1 MSMKQRIATTTR
13 RSRNATAQRSK
24 TTADQPTK
32 GIRSS
37 TGELLYK
44 ADVLEAA
51 PDGLMTEELWGGL
64 DSSGPEHRALAREA
78 GEAPDLNVPED
89 LLEAK
94 SADLEAEEETTRVV
108 DPVLIYLQEAGTIP
122 LLTAADEVR
131 LARQMESAKARLS
144 EILGRCLGVEPQ
156 AAAPEGE
163 RWRTECLRQVQ
174 GWMTGLERG
183 AVEVQRDSGLS
194 STQLRQLWAELQ
206 PWQEALEEA
215 RATLVS
221 ANLRLVVTM
230 AKQHLNRG
238 LPLLDLIQEGNL
250 GLLRAVETF
259 DYRLGFRV
267 NTYASWWIR
276 QGMNRALAKQG
287 RIVRPP
293 VRVGE
298 RIGRLKR
305 TAESLRQQL
314 EREPTIE
321 EMAQAL
327 DICMDE
333 AHTLVAHNQAVL
345 SLEAYVSEEGRVM
358 DFIADRAAINPAE
371 IAIQEELSEYLQSA
385 LQELNP
391 REQFILRARF
401 GLDNGQMRT
410 LEDIGQELQLSRER
424 VRQLEAQALGKVR
437 DSAYIPQLASF
448 LDM

>member
-1 MSMKQRIATTTR
+1 MKQRIATTTR
-13 RSRNATAQRSK
+13 RSRTASDRRPK
-24 TTADQPTK
+24 TTADQPTTE
-32 GIRSS
+32 IRSS
-37 TGELLYK
+37 THELLYE
-44 ADVLEAA
+44 ADL
-51 PDGLMTEELWGGL
+51 PDAVRDRLMTDELWGGL
-64 DSSGPEHRALAREA
+64 DSSEPEHRALAHEA
-78 GEAPDLNVPED
+78 EEAPELSVPEE
-89 LLEAK
+89 LAEAK
-94 SADLEAEEETTRVV
+94 SADLEAEEETTKVV
-108 DPVLIYLQEAGTIP
+108 DLVLIYLQEAGPIP

-144 EILGRCLGVEPQ
+144 EILGRWLGVGPQ
-156 AAAPEGE
+156 AEAPEAESWRIE
-163 RWRTECLRQVQ
+163 RLRQVE
-174 GWMTGLERG
+174 GWMTRLDRG

-194 STQLRQLWAELQ
+194 STQLRQLWTELQ

-215 RATLVS
+215 RAMLVS
-221 ANLRLVVTM
+221 ANLRLVVRM

-276 QGMNRALAKQG
+276 QGMTRALAKHG

-305 TAESLRQQL
+305 TVESLRQQL

-333 AHTLVAHNQAVL
+333 AHTLTAHNQAVL
-345 SLEAYVSEEGRVM
+345 SLEAFVSEEGRVM
-358 DFIADRAAINPAE
+358 DFIADRAAINPADV
-371 IAIQEELSEYLQSA
+371 AIQEELSEYLHNA
-385 LQELNP
+385 LQALTP
-391 REQFILRARF
+391 REQFIVRARF
-401 GLDNGQMRT
+401 GLENGQMRT
-410 LEDIGQELQLSRER
+410 LEDIGQELHLSRER
-424 VRQLEAQALGKVR
+424 VRQLEAQALDKVR
-437 DSAYIPQLASF
+437 DSAYIPHLASF
-448 LDM
+448 LDT

>member
-1 MSMKQRIATTTR
+1 MKQRSATPPR
-13 RSRNATAQRSK
+13 RSRNATVQRPK
-24 TTADQPTK
+24 TTADQPTTE
-32 GIRSS
+32 IRSS
-37 TGELLYK
+37 TGELPYE
-44 ADVLEAA
+44 ADLLEAV
-51 PDGLMTEELWGGL
+51 PEELITVELWAGL
-64 DSSGPEHRALAREA
+64 DSSGLEHRALARRAAE
-78 GEAPDLNVPED
+78 VPELSAPED
-89 LLEAK
+89 QAEAQ
-94 SADLEAEEETTRVV
+94 SSDLEAEEETTKVV
-108 DPVLIYLQEAGTIP
+108 DLVLIYLQEAGPIP

-144 EILGRCLGVEPQ
+144 EILGRWLGVGPQ
-156 AAAPEGE
+156 AEAPEAE
-163 RWRTECLRQVQ
+163 SWRTERLRQVE
-174 GWMTGLERG
+174 GWMTRLDRG

-194 STQLRQLWAELQ
+194 STQLRHLWTELQ

-215 RATLVS
+215 RAMLVS
-221 ANLRLVVTM
+221 ANLRLVVRM

-276 QGMNRALAKQG
+276 QGMTRALAKHG

-333 AHTLVAHNQAVL
+333 AHTLAAHNQAVL
-345 SLEAYVSEEGRVM
+345 SLEAFVSEEGRVM

-371 IAIQEELSEYLQSA
+371 IAIQEELSGYLQSA

-401 GLDNGQMRT
+401 GLENGQMRT

-424 VRQLEAQALGKVR
+424 VRQIEALALDKVR
-437 DSAYIPQLASF
+437 DSAYIPHLASF
-448 LDM
+448 LDT

>member
-1 MSMKQRIATTTR
+1 
-13 RSRNATAQRSK
+13 
-24 TTADQPTK
+24 
-32 GIRSS
+32 
-37 TGELLYK
+37 
-44 ADVLEAA
+44 
-51 PDGLMTEELWGGL
+51 
-64 DSSGPEHRALAREA
+64 
-78 GEAPDLNVPED
+78 
-89 LLEAK
+89 
-94 SADLEAEEETTRVV
+94 
-108 DPVLIYLQEAGTIP
+108 
-122 LLTAADEVR
+122 
-131 LARQMESAKARLS
+131 
-144 EILGRCLGVEPQ
+144 
-156 AAAPEGE
+156 
-163 RWRTECLRQVQ
+163 
-174 GWMTGLERG
+174 
-183 AVEVQRDSGLS
+183 VQRDSGLS
-194 STQLRQLWAELQ
+194 SAQLRHLWTELQ

-215 RATLVS
+215 RAMLVS
-221 ANLRLVVTM
+221 ANLRLVVRM

-259 DYRLGFRV
+259 NYRLGFRV

-276 QGMNRALAKQG
+276 QGMTRALAKHG

-333 AHTLVAHNQAVL
+333 AHTLAAHNQAVL
-345 SLEAYVSEEGRVM
+345 SLEAFVSEEGRVM
-358 DFIADRAAINPAE
+358 DFIADRTAINPAE
-371 IAIQEELSEYLQSA
+371 IAIQEELSGYLQSA

-401 GLDNGQMRT
+401 GLENGQMRT

-424 VRQLEAQALGKVR
+424 VRQLEAQALDKVR
-437 DSAYIPQLASF
+437 DSAYIPHLASF
-448 LDM
+448 LDT